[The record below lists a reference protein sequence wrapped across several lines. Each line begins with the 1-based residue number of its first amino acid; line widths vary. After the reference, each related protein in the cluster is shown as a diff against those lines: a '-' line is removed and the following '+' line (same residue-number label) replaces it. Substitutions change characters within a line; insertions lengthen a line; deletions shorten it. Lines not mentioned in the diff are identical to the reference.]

1 MIRSA
6 TLRDLEDIFRIH
18 LLSLEGLDEEDYDWF
33 KALLSVRSKRR
44 FVLVA
49 EQGDRIVGF
58 VIAYKYRENAY
69 VDSLAVHPEYRSL
82 GIGGRLLTA
91 LEEIMANKGVERILL
106 SVKDNNL
113 RALDFYL
120 RKGYNIRGLILFM
133 SVKISSLPETAPE
146 GYRVVWRK
154 TPLRS
159 NPHKYK
165 PTTMWS
171 ELTEPVDR
179 MIYKKYRMG
188 EHTLTVYK
196 SGRVRGVSEFSVE
209 DKRLFAEYV
218 ALSSYNSLEALK
230 ALLKGFRDVGLELGA
245 EELEVPIDSSKQ
257 VIIEELASAGF
268 KTQKTEFLLEKELD
282 TSQ

>member
-1 MIRSA
+1 
-6 TLRDLEDIFRIH
+6 LEDIFRIH

-49 EQGDRIVGF
+49 EHGGRVVGF
-58 VIAYKYRENAY
+58 IIAYKYRENVY

-82 GIGGRLLTA
+82 GIGGRLLSA
-91 LEEIMANKGVERILL
+91 LEEIMANRGVESILL

-113 RALDFYL
+113 RGLDFYL
-120 RKGYNIRGLILFM
+120 KKGYNIRGLILFM
-133 SVKISSLPETAPE
+133 SAKISSLPESAPE

-179 MIYKKYRMG
+179 MIYRKYRVG
-188 EHTLTVYK
+188 ENTLAVYK
-196 SGRVRGVSEFSVE
+196 SGRVRGVAEFSLE
-209 DKRLFAEYV
+209 DGGIFAEYV
-218 ALSSYNSLEALK
+218 ALSSYNSLEALR
-230 ALLKGFRDVGLELGA
+230 ALLKGFRDVGLQLGSRELI
-245 EELEVPIDSSKQ
+245 VPVDSSKQ
-257 VIIEELASAGF
+257 VIVEELANTGF
-268 KTQKTEFLLEKELD
+268 KTQKTEFLLEKGLD
-282 TSQ
+282 GSQ